1 MERKQVRYPA
11 LMYWL
16 IERRLIRRNDT
27 YALHVV
33 RNCPIK
39 MPLYAST
46 GPVLGRC
53 CQPRTSTGPVLATND
68 MFTGC
73 QSIRG

>member
-46 GPVLGRC
+46 GPVL
-53 CQPRTSTGPVLATND
+53 ATND